1 MFIGSSSLVIIDPFA
16 SLLMGMVCPII
27 LFILD
32 KYAAFLLVKGYSI
45 DAVIM
50 CILGGLFDVI
60 FTGGRNGRT
69 P

>member
-1 MFIGSSSLVIIDPFA
+1 
-16 SLLMGMVCPII
+16 
-27 LFILD
+27 
-32 KYAAFLLVKGYSI
+32 LVKGYSI

-50 CILGGLFDVI
+50 CILGGIFDAI

>member
-27 LFILD
+27 LFVLD
-32 KYAAFLLVKGYSI
+32 KYASFILLKGYSI

-50 CILGGLFDVI
+50 CFLGGIFDAI
-60 FTGGRNGRT
+60 FAGGRDGRI